1 MQPLE
6 RFTQYLASERLSSP
20 HTCTAYLQ
28 DAQKLL
34 VLAKGQAL
42 STLTPQDIRGFIR
55 KMASEGLSARSIA
68 RLLSVWRSW
77 YKLLIRDAGYVHNPC
92 LGIKAPKMQKKLPAT
107 LPVDVVQYFLDTLPE
122 DTFLSLRDKAIFEL
136 AYSSGLRVSELA
148 NLTLLNLN
156 LAEGTLTITGKGNK
170 TRVVPFGKTSE
181 QVLNSWLSIRTQR
194 AKEQVFHVFINQH
207 GKKMSTRNI
216 ALRLKAWGIKL
227 GVSTPLHPHMM
238 RHSCASHLLQ
248 SSQDLR
254 AVQEML
260 GHASIQT
267 TQIYTHLDY
276 QHLAKIYD
284 AAHPRAK
291 QEITPPK
298 QKV

>member
-1 MQPLE
+1 MTPLQHFE
-6 RFTQYLASERLSSP
+6 QYLTSERLSSP
-20 HTCTAYLQ
+20 HTRAAYLH
-28 DAQKLL
+28 DAKKLL
-34 VLAKGQAL
+34 HFAEGQAL
-42 STLTPQDIRGFIR
+42 SSLSSQDIRGFVR
-55 KMASEGLSARSIA
+55 KMASQGMSGRSIA
-68 RLLSVWRSW
+68 RHLSVWRCW
-77 YKLLIRDAGYVHNPC
+77 YKLLIRDISFTHNPC
-92 LGIKAPKMQKKLPAT
+92 INIRAPKIQKKLPKT
-107 LPVDVVQYFLDTLPE
+107 LSPDLVQYFLDHLPE
-122 DTFLSLRDKAIFEL
+122 DTTLSLRDKAMFEL
-136 AYSSGLRVSELA
+136 AYSAGLRVSELA

-156 LAEGTLTITGKGNK
+156 LNEGTLTITGKGNK
-170 TRVVPFGKTSE
+170 TRVVPFGKES
-181 QVLNSWLSIRTQR
+181 QKALNAWLNIRAPL
-194 AKEQVFHVFINQH
+194 AKDNTLNVFITQH

-216 ALRLKAWGIKL
+216 ALRIKAWGIKL

-284 AAHPRAK
+284 QAHPRAK
-291 QEITPPK
+291 LIK
-298 QKV
+298 

>member
-1 MQPLE
+1 MMQPLE
-6 RFTQYLASERLSSP
+6 RFIQYLSSERLSSP
-20 HTCTAYLQ
+20 HTCMAYLQ
-28 DAQKLL
+28 DAEKLL
-34 VLAKGQAL
+34 TLAKGQDL
-42 STLTPQDIRGFIR
+42 STLTSQDIRGFVR
-55 KMASEGLSARSIA
+55 RMASEGLSARSIA
-68 RLLSVWRSW
+68 RHLSVWRGW
-77 YKLLIRDAGYVHNPC
+77 YKLLIRDAGYLHNPC
-92 LGIKAPKMQKKLPAT
+92 QGIKAPKMQKKLPAT
-107 LPVDVVQYFLDTLPE
+107 LPVDVVQYFLDNLPD

-170 TRVVPFGKTSE
+170 TRVVPFGETSK
-181 QVLNSWLSIRTQR
+181 QVLKSWLYTRTQR
-194 AKEQVFHVFINQH
+194 VKEHVIQVFINRH

-227 GVSTPLHPHMM
+227 GVTTPLHPHMM

-291 QEITPPK
+291 QDTTPPT
-298 QKV
+298 